1 MDTTTPIPL
10 STRIKNQRL
19 KNMAKRLPNNI
30 TDSRLYQTIY
40 ETLVRNSKWLLNG
53 NYIKP
58 HHIDLWT
65 REIIQDL
72 MKKEDP
78 KSESS

>member
-1 MDTTTPIPL
+1 MDIMTPIPL

-19 KNMAKRLPNNI
+19 KNMAKRLPPNI
-30 TDSRLYQTIY
+30 VDSKLYQTIY

-58 HHIDLWT
+58 NHIDLWT

-72 MKKEDP
+72 MKKED
-78 KSESS
+78 SARE